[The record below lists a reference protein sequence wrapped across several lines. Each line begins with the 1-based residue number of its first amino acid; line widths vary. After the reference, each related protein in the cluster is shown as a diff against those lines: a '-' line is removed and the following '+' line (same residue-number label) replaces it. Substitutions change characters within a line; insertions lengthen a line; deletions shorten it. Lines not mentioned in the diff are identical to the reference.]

1 MNPFLCQINVVT
13 IYYGRRLKLSTI
25 MSFSR
30 DWWRWFYSS
39 GNHIPK
45 QGWPAKRSGCRRSIR
60 IGFLCLLCLRIWRVP
75 RHSLGPS
82 AAPILQNVLH
92 LRHNRLHIRQR
103 GRGIPKL
110 HHLRKKAPMGPSQRD
125 HGPRQGRPKSKHRH
139 FDPGFPGHGWTRLCP
154 GVPLLQYVLGPA
166 VATVF

>member
-1 MNPFLCQINVVT
+1 MLNKCSNNIL
-13 IYYGRRLKLSTI
+13 RWLKLSTI

-30 DWWRWFYSS
+30 DWWRWFHSS

-45 QGWPAKRSGCRRSIR
+45 QGWPAKRSGGCRPIS
-60 IGFLCLLCLRIWRVP
+60 IGFLCLLCLRIRRVP
-75 RHSLGPS
+75 RHPPCPS

-110 HHLRKKAPMGPSQRD
+110 HHLRKKAPLGPSQRD
-125 HGPRQGRPKSKHRH
+125 HGPRQDRPISKHRH
-139 FDPGFPGHGWTRLCP
+139 FDPRFPGHGCTRLCP
-154 GVPLLQYVLGPA
+154 GVSLLQYVLGAA
-166 VATVF
+166 VAKVF